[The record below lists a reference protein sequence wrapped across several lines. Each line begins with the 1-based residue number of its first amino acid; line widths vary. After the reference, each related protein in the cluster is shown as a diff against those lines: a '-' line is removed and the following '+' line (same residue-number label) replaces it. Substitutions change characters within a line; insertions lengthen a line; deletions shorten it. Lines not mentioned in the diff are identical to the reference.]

1 MSPATPIIT
10 LGEPLIELSEI
21 DSTNMYAMEQIHAQK
36 ALSGSVYQTDFQTNG
51 KGQHGRIWE
60 SHRGENLL
68 CTYILELNA
77 LKQGKNWVPSEQLGL
92 SAAVALGAQ
101 AFFMEFAGEE
111 TKIKKPNDIYW
122 RDRKAGGILIENMV
136 KSDRWGKAIIGMGIN
151 INQTTFDT
159 IEGKP
164 VSLKQITGKS
174 FDPIS
179 LAKELCQHLEHRFLV
194 LENKPFDQLLS
205 AYNNQLYKKDE
216 LVPFKRNNI
225 QFQAKVNGVDKDGHL
240 LIMHGVEER
249 IRFGEITWLL

>member
-1 MSPATPIIT
+1 MNEAR
-10 LGEPLIELSEI
+10 LGQTS
-21 DSTNMYAMEQIHAQK
+21 DGAAYF
-36 ALSGSVYQTDFQTNG
+36 ALDQYQG
-51 KGQHGRIWE
+51 KGQRDKTWN
-60 SHRGENLL
+60 SKPGENI
-68 CTYILELNA
+68 ILSVVKDCSGFHLNN
-77 LKQGKNWVPSEQLGL
+77 QFQL
-92 SAAVALGAQ
+92 SVAVALACFD
-101 AFFMEFAGEE
+101 FFSAYAGDE
-111 TKIKKPNDIYW
+111 TRIKWPNDIYW

-205 AYNNQLYKKDE
+205 AYNDQLYKKDE

>member
-1 MSPATPIIT
+1 MNEAR
-10 LGEPLIELSEI
+10 LGQTS
-21 DSTNMYAMEQIHAQK
+21 DGAAYF
-36 ALSGSVYQTDFQTNG
+36 ALDQYQG
-51 KGQHGRIWE
+51 KGQRDKTWN
-60 SHRGENLL
+60 SKPGENI
-68 CTYILELNA
+68 ILSVVKDCSGFHLNN
-77 LKQGKNWVPSEQLGL
+77 QFQL
-92 SAAVALGAQ
+92 SVAVALACFD
-101 AFFMEFAGEE
+101 FFSAYAGDE
-111 TKIKKPNDIYW
+111 TRIKWPNDIYW

-205 AYNNQLYKKDE
+205 AYNDQLYKKDE

-225 QFQAKVNGVDKDGHL
+225 LFQAKVNGVDKYGHL

>member
-1 MSPATPIIT
+1 MI
-10 LGEPLIELSEI
+10 GEPFNILPTT
-21 DSTNMYAMEQIHAQK
+21 DSTNNHAMNEARLGQTSDGAAYF
-36 ALSGSVYQTDFQTNG
+36 ALDQYQG
-51 KGQHGRIWE
+51 KGQRDKTWN
-60 SHRGENLL
+60 SKPGENI
-68 CTYILELNA
+68 ILSVVKDCSGLHLNN
-77 LKQGKNWVPSEQLGL
+77 QFQL
-92 SAAVALGAQ
+92 SVAVALACFD
-101 AFFMEFAGEE
+101 FFSAYAGDE
-111 TKIKKPNDIYW
+111 TRIKWPNDIYW

-205 AYNNQLYKKDE
+205 AYNDQLYKKDE

>member
-1 MSPATPIIT
+1 MI
-10 LGEPLIELSEI
+10 GEPFNILPTT
-21 DSTNMYAMEQIHAQK
+21 DSTNNHAMNEARLGQTSDGAAYF
-36 ALSGSVYQTDFQTNG
+36 ALDQYQG
-51 KGQHGRIWE
+51 KGQRDKTWN
-60 SHRGENLL
+60 SKPGENI
-68 CTYILELNA
+68 ILSVVKDCSGFHLNN
-77 LKQGKNWVPSEQLGL
+77 QFQL
-92 SAAVALGAQ
+92 SVAVALACFD
-101 AFFMEFAGEE
+101 FFSAYAGDE
-111 TKIKKPNDIYW
+111 TRIKWPNDIYW

-205 AYNNQLYKKDE
+205 AYNDQLYKKDE

-240 LIMHGVEER
+240 LIMHGMEER

>member
-1 MSPATPIIT
+1 MNEAR
-10 LGEPLIELSEI
+10 LGQTS
-21 DSTNMYAMEQIHAQK
+21 DGAAYF
-36 ALSGSVYQTDFQTNG
+36 ALDQYQG
-51 KGQHGRIWE
+51 KGQRDKTWN
-60 SHRGENLL
+60 SKPGENI
-68 CTYILELNA
+68 ILSVIKDCSGFHLNN
-77 LKQGKNWVPSEQLGL
+77 QFQL
-92 SAAVALGAQ
+92 SVAVALACFD
-101 AFFMEFAGEE
+101 FFSAYAGDE
-111 TKIKKPNDIYW
+111 TRIKWPNDIYW

-205 AYNNQLYKKDE
+205 AYNDQLYKKDE

>member
-1 MSPATPIIT
+1 MT
-10 LGEPLIELSEI
+10 GEPFNILPTT
-21 DSTNMYAMEQIHAQK
+21 DSTNNHAMNEARLGQTSDGAAYF
-36 ALSGSVYQTDFQTNG
+36 ALDQYQG
-51 KGQHGRIWE
+51 KGQRDKTWN
-60 SHRGENLL
+60 SKPGENI
-68 CTYILELNA
+68 ILSVVKDCSGFHLNN
-77 LKQGKNWVPSEQLGL
+77 QFQL
-92 SAAVALGAQ
+92 SVAVALACFD
-101 AFFMEFAGEE
+101 FFSAYAGDE
-111 TKIKKPNDIYW
+111 TRIKWPNDLYW

-136 KSDRWGKAIIGMGIN
+136 KSNQWDKAIIGMGIN

-205 AYNNQLYKKDE
+205 AYNDQLYKKDE

>member
-1 MSPATPIIT
+1 MI
-10 LGEPLIELSEI
+10 GEPFNILPTT
-21 DSTNMYAMEQIHAQK
+21 DSTNNHAMNEARLGQTSDGAAYF
-36 ALSGSVYQTDFQTNG
+36 ALDQYQG
-51 KGQHGRIWE
+51 KGQRDKTWN
-60 SHRGENLL
+60 SKPGENI
-68 CTYILELNA
+68 ILSVVKDCSGFHLNN
-77 LKQGKNWVPSEQLGL
+77 QFQL
-92 SAAVALGAQ
+92 SVAVALACFD
-101 AFFMEFAGEE
+101 FFSAYAGDE
-111 TKIKKPNDIYW
+111 TRIKWPNDIYW

-205 AYNNQLYKKDE
+205 AYNDQLYKKDE

-225 QFQAKVNGVDKDGHL
+225 QFQAKVNGVDKDGYL

-249 IRFGEITWLL
+249 IRFGELTWLL

>member
-1 MSPATPIIT
+1 MI
-10 LGEPLIELSEI
+10 GEPFNILPTT
-21 DSTNMYAMEQIHAQK
+21 DSTNNHAMNEARLGQTSDGAAYF
-36 ALSGSVYQTDFQTNG
+36 ALDQYQG
-51 KGQHGRIWE
+51 KGQRDKTWN
-60 SHRGENLL
+60 SKPGENI
-68 CTYILELNA
+68 ILSVVKDCSGFHLNN
-77 LKQGKNWVPSEQLGL
+77 QFQL
-92 SAAVALGAQ
+92 SVAVALACFD
-101 AFFMEFAGEE
+101 FFSAYAGDE
-111 TKIKKPNDIYW
+111 TRIKWPNDIYW

-205 AYNNQLYKKDE
+205 AYNDQLYKKDE

-225 QFQAKVNGVDKDGHL
+225 LFQAKVNGVDKDGHL

-249 IRFGEITWLL
+249 IRFGELTWLL

>member
-1 MSPATPIIT
+1 MI
-10 LGEPLIELSEI
+10 GEPFNILPTT
-21 DSTNMYAMEQIHAQK
+21 DSTNNHAMNEARLGQTSDGAAYF
-36 ALSGSVYQTDFQTNG
+36 ALDQYQG
-51 KGQHGRIWE
+51 KGQRDKTWN
-60 SHRGENLL
+60 SKPGENI
-68 CTYILELNA
+68 ILSVVKDCSGFHLNN
-77 LKQGKNWVPSEQLGL
+77 QFQL
-92 SAAVALGAQ
+92 SVAVALACFD
-101 AFFMEFAGEE
+101 FFSAYAGDE
-111 TKIKKPNDIYW
+111 TRIKWPNDIYW

-205 AYNNQLYKKDE
+205 AYNDQLYKKDE

>member
-1 MSPATPIIT
+1 MI
-10 LGEPLIELSEI
+10 GEPFNILPTT
-21 DSTNMYAMEQIHAQK
+21 DSTNNHAMNEARLGQTSDGAAYF
-36 ALSGSVYQTDFQTNG
+36 ALDQYQG
-51 KGQHGRIWE
+51 KGQRDKTWN
-60 SHRGENLL
+60 SKPGENI
-68 CTYILELNA
+68 ILSVVKDCSGLDLNN
-77 LKQGKNWVPSEQLGL
+77 QFQL
-92 SAAVALGAQ
+92 SVAVALACFD
-101 AFFMEFAGEE
+101 FFSAYAGDE
-111 TKIKKPNDIYW
+111 TRIKWPNDIYW

-136 KSDRWGKAIIGMGIN
+136 KSDRWDKAIIGMGIN

-205 AYNNQLYKKDE
+205 AYNDQLYKKDE

-225 QFQAKVNGVDKDGHL
+225 LFQAKVNGVDKDGHL

-249 IRFGEITWLL
+249 IRFGELTWLL

>member
-1 MSPATPIIT
+1 MI
-10 LGEPLIELSEI
+10 GEPFNILPTT
-21 DSTNMYAMEQIHAQK
+21 DSTNNHAMNEARLGQTSDGAAYF
-36 ALSGSVYQTDFQTNG
+36 ALDQYQG
-51 KGQHGRIWE
+51 KGQRDKTWN
-60 SHRGENLL
+60 SKPGENI
-68 CTYILELNA
+68 ILSVIKDCSGFHLNN
-77 LKQGKNWVPSEQLGL
+77 QFQL
-92 SAAVALGAQ
+92 SVAVALACFD
-101 AFFMEFAGEE
+101 FFSAYAGDE
-111 TKIKKPNDIYW
+111 TRIKWPNDIYW

>member
-1 MSPATPIIT
+1 MNEAR
-10 LGEPLIELSEI
+10 LGQTS
-21 DSTNMYAMEQIHAQK
+21 DGAAYF
-36 ALSGSVYQTDFQTNG
+36 ALDQYQG
-51 KGQHGRIWE
+51 KGQRDKTWN
-60 SHRGENLL
+60 SKPGENI
-68 CTYILELNA
+68 ILSVVKDCSGFHLNN
-77 LKQGKNWVPSEQLGL
+77 QFQL
-92 SAAVALGAQ
+92 SVAVALACFD
-101 AFFMEFAGEE
+101 FFSAYAGDE
-111 TKIKKPNDIYW
+111 TRIKWPNDIYW

-205 AYNNQLYKKDE
+205 AYNDQLYKKDE

-225 QFQAKVNGVDKDGHL
+225 LFQAKVNGVDKDGHL